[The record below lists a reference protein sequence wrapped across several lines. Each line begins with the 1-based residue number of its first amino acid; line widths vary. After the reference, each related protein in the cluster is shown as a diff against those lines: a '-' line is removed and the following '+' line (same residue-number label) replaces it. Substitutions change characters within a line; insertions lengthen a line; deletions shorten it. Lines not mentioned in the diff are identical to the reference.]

1 MKVLERRVEGLLR
14 QSVVIDEMQCGFMTG
29 CGTTDAI
36 FIVRQ
41 LLEK

>member
-1 MKVLERRVEGLLR
+1 MNVFEHRVEGLIR
-14 QSVVIDEMQCGFMTG
+14 QRVVIDEMQCGFMTG
-29 CGTTDAI
+29 CGTTDEI